1 MKLIGFVLL
10 VGGLGFA
17 TVAAV
22 GLLRF
27 PDVFSRAHA
36 VGVTDTLGLMLLIVG
51 LACYEGLTLTAL
63 KLLLILGFLCLVNP
77 VISHVTSRAALR
89 CGLRPWTRGTGAV

>member
-1 MKLIGFVLL
+1 MKLVGLLL
-10 VGGLGFA
+10 VLVGLGFA

-27 PDVFSRAHA
+27 PDVYSRSHA
-36 VGVTDTLGLMLLIVG
+36 VGISDTLGLTLLIVG

-63 KLLLILGFLCLVNP
+63 KLLLIVGFLLLVNP
-77 VISHVTSRAALR
+77 VISHVTARAALR
-89 CGLRPWTRGTGAV
+89 CGLRPWTRQER